1 MDVQTVWLESVKE
14 CASAHLSSKRH
25 RWTDGSVV
33 VESDFYS
40 VRLRFK
46 RLFADPAIFED
57 QKNAVRRFLVSPRL
71 ASNQIAIYQITDDIS
86 PSDSVGKSL
95 DIAGTAR
102 YVHHGRV
109 VRSEYLEN
117 ANVTLEYADFGSGLS
132 PTDHQR
138 LWKRQKWGRMNF
150 DLEGFH
156 HEHLKIEIPAVP
168 ELYEM
173 LRTRADPPTLVDVE
187 LPELPD
193 NFFRSALGY
202 LATRLK
208 QRAESEHQAID
219 IYVARDLLPEEK
231 TALEKRLTR
240 PSTRSTIY
248 IMLSKA
254 EGTARL

>member
-1 MDVQTVWLESVKE
+1 
-14 CASAHLSSKRH
+14 
-25 RWTDGSVV
+25 VV
-33 VESDFYS
+33 VESDFYK

-57 QKNAVRRFLVSPRL
+57 QKNAVRRFLSSPNPTG
-71 ASNQIAIYQITDDIS
+71 NQIAIYQITDDIS
-86 PSDSVGKSL
+86 PSDNVGKFP

-102 YVHHGRV
+102 YVHRGRV

-132 PTDHQR
+132 PSDHQR

-156 HEHLKIEIPAVP
+156 HEHLRIEIPAVP

-173 LRTRADPPTLVDVE
+173 LRARADPTALVDVE

-193 NFFRSALGY
+193 NFFRSAVGY
-202 LATRLK
+202 LETRLK
-208 QRAESEHQAID
+208 QLAELEHLTID

-231 TALEKRLTR
+231 VALEKRLTR
-240 PSTRSTIY
+240 PSTQSTIY
-248 IMLSKA
+248 IMLSKG
-254 EGTARL
+254 EGTAQL

>member
-1 MDVQTVWLESVKE
+1 
-14 CASAHLSSKRH
+14 
-25 RWTDGSVV
+25 VV

-57 QKNAVRRFLVSPRL
+57 QKNAVRRFLISPHL
-71 ASNQIAIYQITDDIS
+71 ANNQVAIYQITDDIL
-86 PSDSVGKSL
+86 PSYNVGKSP

-102 YVHHGRV
+102 YIHRRRV

-132 PTDHQR
+132 PDDHQR

-150 DLEGFH
+150 DLDEFH

-173 LRTRADPPTLVDVE
+173 LRSRADPTTLVDVE
-187 LPELPD
+187 LPELSD
-193 NFFRSALGY
+193 NFFRSAVGY
-202 LATRLK
+202 LEIRLK
-208 QRAESEHQAID
+208 QLAELEHQRID

-231 TALEKRLTR
+231 AALEKRLTR
-240 PSTRSTIY
+240 QSTQSTIY

-254 EGTARL
+254 EGTAQL

>member
-1 MDVQTVWLESVKE
+1 MG
-14 CASAHLSSKRH
+14 
-25 RWTDGSVV
+25 DGNVV

-46 RLFADPAIFED
+46 RLFADPAIFKD
-57 QKNAVRRFLVSPRL
+57 QKNAVRRFLISPHL
-71 ASNQIAIYQITDDIS
+71 ANNQVAIYQITDDIL
-86 PSDSVGKSL
+86 PSDSVGKSP

-102 YVHHGRV
+102 YIHRRRV

-132 PTDHQR
+132 PDDHQR

-150 DLEGFH
+150 DLEEFH

-173 LRTRADPPTLVDVE
+173 LRSRADPTTLVDVE
-187 LPELPD
+187 LPELSD
-193 NFFRSALGY
+193 NFFRSAVGY
-202 LATRLK
+202 LEIRLK
-208 QRAESEHQAID
+208 QLAELEHQMID

-231 TALEKRLTR
+231 AALEKRLTR
-240 PSTRSTIY
+240 PSTQSTIY

-254 EGTARL
+254 EGTAQL